1 MKILEVI
8 FLAIIQGITEFLPVS
23 SSAHLIIMRSFY
35 NMGTL
40 LDSKMLF
47 ALDIALH
54 FGTLL
59 AILTYFFKDLF
70 KIAYDFL
77 FKREFKLVTL
87 LVIGTVP
94 AVIVGLLFSSVIDRY
109 FRNNLFLIGIFLI
122 VIGYLLYYFDST
134 SENNKELKD
143 ISYIDAIVIGIAQM
157 FALFPGFSRSGMTIL
172 SARYLGIKRVAAAK
186 FSFYLSIPVMMGA
199 TLLTV
204 LDDNFNSILNTNLDL
219 ILIGVFFSF
228 LTGVIVI
235 HFLLDYIKKN
245 SYKIFF
251 YYRLV
256 LGSILLIRL
265 LF

>member
-1 MKILEVI
+1 MKILEII
-8 FLAIIQGITEFLPVS
+8 FLAIVQGITEFLPVS

-40 LDSKMLF
+40 LDSKMLL

-70 KIAYDFL
+70 KIAYDF
-77 FKREFKLVTL
+77 FVERKVKLVAL
-87 LVIGTVP
+87 LIIGTIP
-94 AVIVGLLFSSVIDRY
+94 AVITGLLFSSVIDRY

-122 VIGYLLYYFDST
+122 VIGYLLYYFDKKGNSD
-134 SENNKELKD
+134 KEIDD
-143 ISYIDAIVIGIAQM
+143 ISYIDALIIGIAQM
-157 FALFPGFSRSGMTIL
+157 FALFPGFSRSGMTIM

-186 FSFYLSIPVMMGA
+186 FSFYLSIPVMLGA

-204 LDDNFNSILNTNLDL
+204 LDDNFNVILTTNLDS
-219 ILIGVFFSF
+219 IVIGVIFSF
-228 LTGVIVI
+228 LTGILVI

-256 LGSILLIRL
+256 LGIILLIRL